1 MKYVPSALIGRLSR
15 SAGSTTA
22 GHNRYG
28 AYLRNRVIPTNPVTT
43 PQTAVRDQFSDAS
56 QAWRDL
62 TQEQRDA
69 WNAFGP
75 EIVRTDS
82 LGETYTLNGQTAF
95 MYVNRNRITC
105 GQAILSDAP
114 DVDPPPALLTA
125 TPTIDVGLGNA
136 HTIAYTATPLG
147 TNDKLLIFATRG
159 VSQGKNFLPNGDYK
173 LIMITAAAAASP
185 ANIAA
190 AYVAVFGNPVEDEKI
205 FYKLKV
211 VRQTKG
217 QSTSVLQ
224 VSGIVVST

>member
-28 AYLRNRVIPTNPVTT
+28 AYLRNRVIPTNPVSG
-43 PQTAVRDQFSDAS
+43 PQTAVRDQFSNVT

-62 TQEQRDA
+62 TQSERDA
-69 WNAFGP
+69 WDAFGP

-105 GQAILSDAP
+105 GQSILTAAP
-114 DVDPPPALLTA
+114 LVDPPPALLTA
-125 TPTIDVGLGNA
+125 TATLDDTPTMSL
-136 HTIAYTATPLG
+136 AYTATPLAA
-147 TNDKLLIFATRG
+147 NDKLLIFATRG

-185 ANIAA
+185 ANILA
-190 AYVAVFGNPVEDEKI
+190 AYTAVFGSPIGDEKI
-205 FYKLKV
+205 FFKLKV
-211 VRQTKG
+211 VRQSTG
-217 QSTSVLQ
+217 QSTSTLQ
-224 VSGIVVST
+224 IAAIVTVT

>member
-28 AYLRNRVIPTNPVTT
+28 AYLRNRVIPTNPVTGA
-43 PQTAVRDQFSDAS
+43 QTAVRDQFANIT

-62 TQEQRDA
+62 TESERDA

-95 MYVNRNRITC
+95 MYCNRNRLSL
-105 GQAILSDAP
+105 GQAILTTATL
-114 DVDPPPALLTA
+114 VDPPPALLTA
-125 TPTIDVGLGNA
+125 TATIDD
-136 HTIAYTATPLG
+136 TPTMSIAYTGTPLG
-147 TNDKLLIFATRG
+147 ADDRLMIFATRG
-159 VSQGKNFLPNGDYK
+159 VSAGKNFLPNGDYK
-173 LIMITAAAAASP
+173 LIFNTALAAASP
-185 ANIAA
+185 ANVLAGYQAI
-190 AYVAVFGNPVEDEKI
+190 FGNPIAGEKI
-205 FYKLKV
+205 FFKLKV
-211 VRQTKG
+211 VRQPNG

-224 VSGIVVST
+224 IAEIVEAI